1 MYLFTTRWVLLP
13 WTCSNL
19 FILKHVRLASGRLA
33 SDWNALLF
41 LIASTNFKMLIL
53 IPLDPR
59 ITLRTEFRPYLDE
72 VHEGNY
78 FPLMDIF
85 CVFVAYSFECD
96 TGNIDLVNEAY
107 SVVNDAFYYA
117 SVVYDMY
124 RDIYWTFPLRGKIIA
139 RYVIGQFKLNEQNG
153 FYYIITAYFGQGNI
167 FRSVCHSFCPLGGC
181 LYPGRSVSRVLGFVS
196 KGLCIQGVCIRGGLN
211 PLGFCI
217 QGRLGRPPIGY
228 YVIWPT
234 SGRYA
239 SYWNAF

>member
-1 MYLFTTRWVLLP
+1 
-13 WTCSNL
+13 
-19 FILKHVRLASGRLA
+19 
-33 SDWNALLF
+33 
-41 LIASTNFKMLIL
+41 MLIL

-124 RDIYWTFPLRGKIIA
+124 RDIYWTFPLRGKIVA

-153 FYYIITAYFGQGNI
+153 FYWIITACFGQGNI
-167 FRSVCHSFCPLGGC
+167 FISVCQSFCPLGGC
-181 LYPGRSVSRVLGFVS
+181 LYPGRSVFRVLGSVS
-196 KGLCIQGVCIRGGLN
+196 TGLCIQGGLHPRGSASIGVLHPGEVGQTPHRILWDMVNKRAVRILLECIL
-211 PLGFCI
+211 
-217 QGRLGRPPIGY
+217 
-228 YVIWPT
+228 VIT
-234 SGRYA
+234 
-239 SYWNAF
+239 